1 MCAKDNTFKKLAI
14 VRQRC
19 PATYAAFT
27 LIELLVVI
35 AIIAI
40 LAALLLPALSQAKER
55 GRVTR
60 CISNLHQITLACTM
74 YADDFNGSIIPIDGL
89 MPHDLWNQN
98 LLDGGQYEVVN
109 MGHLLGANYLPM
121 PGSANHVL
129 YCPSMEAKGGMK
141 PGPYGFVYEHNPAE
155 PLGNQRGFDGWGGYG
170 RIVNIGYEFRISLT
184 ETNSQFLKQV
194 TTYKKLSDAANLA
207 IVTDVI
213 SYGADRFAH
222 NYNYHFARGDCSVD
236 VYHDNRGSF
245 SLWQTYGMSPPADND
260 AMFLVLDHPLDY
272 ANYLK

>member
-1 MCAKDNTFKKLAI
+1 MRAKHYTIKRPAMA
-14 VRQRC
+14 RQTN
-19 PATYAAFT
+19 PANVFAFT

-60 CISNLHQITLACTM
+60 CISNLHQIGLATSI
-74 YADDFNGSIIPIDGL
+74 YADDFNGSIIPTDGL

-98 LLDGGQYEVVN
+98 LLNGNQYGVVN
-109 MGHLLGANYLPM
+109 MGHLIDSKYLPM
-121 PGSANHVL
+121 PGSANHVV
-129 YCPSMEAKGGMK
+129 YCPSMEARGGMK
-141 PGPYGFVYEHNPAE
+141 PGPYGFVYEYNPAE
-155 PLGNQRGFDGWGGYG
+155 PAGNQRGFDGWGGNG

-184 ETNSQFLKQV
+184 ETTSAFLKQV
-194 TTYKKLSDAANLA
+194 TTYHKLSEAANLA
-207 IVTDVI
+207 LVTDVI
-213 SYGADRFAH
+213 SYGADKFAH
-222 NYNYHFARGDCSVD
+222 NYNYHFVRGDCSVD
-236 VYHDNRGSF
+236 VYHDRGPF
-245 SLWQTYGMSPPADND
+245 SLWKTYGMSPPIDND